1 MQILVQMVWG
11 GVRESAFLVSFPR
24 DAGAAALGA
33 TLGSKVLENSFF
45 LSLCMH

>member
-11 GVRESAFLVSFPR
+11 GVQESAFLVSFPR
-24 DAGAAALGA
+24 DAGAAASGT
-33 TLGSKVLENSFF
+33 TLSSKVLENSFF